1 MRIGIVA
8 GEASGDILGAGLMS
22 ALRQR
27 IPDVTFE
34 GVGGER
40 MAAAGCQ
47 LLFSSEKLAVMGLVE
62 VLGHLPELLR
72 LRRSLVRHFAAHPPD
87 VFIGIDAPDFNL
99 GLERALKGLGIA
111 TVHYVSPSVWAW
123 RRYRVRKIADSVD
136 LMLTLLP
143 FEARFYEEHHVPV
156 QFVGHPLAD
165 EIAWNPDRQAARR
178 ALGLAAGPAPVIA
191 LLPGSRMGEVTR
203 LAADFIATARW
214 CAQRLPDARF
224 VLPAATA
231 AIQEFLA
238 AHTGGFPSLTVTSGQ
253 SHTAIAAA
261 DVALVASGTATLECL
276 LANRPMVVAY
286 RLAPV
291 TFWLAKRLVKVSHFS
306 LPNLLAGR
314 TLVPEFVQDHVKA
327 DQLGPALLN
336 LLAEPARKASLEE
349 EFGCIQ
355 RKLRRGASDQAAAAV
370 LSLVA

>member
-8 GEASGDILGAGLMS
+8 GEASGDILGAGLMT

-47 LLFSSEKLAVMGLVE
+47 LLFPSEKLAVMGLVE

-72 LRRSLVRHFAAHPPD
+72 LRRSLVQHFAARPPD

-99 GLERALKGLGIA
+99 GLERALKGRGIP

-123 RRYRVRKIADSVD
+123 RRYRVRKIAKSVD

-143 FEARFYEEHHVPV
+143 FEAQFYHDHHVPV
-156 QFVGHPLAD
+156 EFVGHPLAD
-165 EIAWNPDRQAARR
+165 EIAWNPDRDVARQS
-178 ALGLAAGPAPVIA
+178 LGLAAGPAPVIA
-191 LLPGSRMGEVTR
+191 LLPGSRMGEVT
-203 LAADFIATARW
+203 LLVDAFIATARW
-214 CAQRLPDARF
+214 CAERRPELRF
-224 VLPAATA
+224 VLPAATPAIHDFVVTRSA
-231 AIQEFLA
+231 AL
-238 AHTGGFPSLTVTSGQ
+238 PSLTLTAGQ
-253 SHTAIAAA
+253 SHSAIAAA
-261 DVALVASGTATLECL
+261 DVVLVASGTATLECL
-276 LANRPMVVAY
+276 LSNRPMVVAY

-291 TFWLAKRLVKVSHFS
+291 TFWLAKQLVKVAHFS

-314 TLVPEFVQDHVKA
+314 TLVPEFVQDEVTA
-327 DQLGPALLN
+327 DRMGPALLDF
-336 LLAEPARKASLEE
+336 LAEPARRSLLTS
-349 EFGCIQ
+349 EFGRIQ
-355 RKLRRGASDQAAAAV
+355 QTLRRGASVEAAAAV
-370 LSLVA
+370 LRLVA

>member
-203 LAADFIATARW
+203 LAADFIDTARW

-231 AIQEFLA
+231 AIQEFLV
-238 AHTGGFPSLTVTSGQ
+238 AHTGEFPSLTVTSGQ

>member
-8 GEASGDILGAGLMS
+8 GEASGDILGAGLMT
-22 ALRQR
+22 ALRRR
-27 IPDVTFE
+27 IPDVTFD

-47 LLFSSEKLAVMGLVE
+47 LLFPSEKLAVMGLVE

-72 LRRSLVRHFAAHPPD
+72 VRRSLVRHFATRPPD
-87 VFIGIDAPDFNL
+87 VFIGVDAPDFNL
-99 GLERALKGLGIA
+99 GLERALKARGIP

-123 RRYRVRKIADSVD
+123 RRYRVRKIAKSVD

-165 EIAWNPDRQAARR
+165 ELPWDPDRDAARR
-178 ALGLAAGPAPVIA
+178 ALGLAAGPDPLIA

-203 LAADFIATARW
+203 LADDFIATAHW
-214 CAQRLPDARF
+214 CAQRRPDVRF

-231 AIQEFLA
+231 AIREFLA
-238 AHTGGFPSLTVTSGQ
+238 TRVAGVSSLTVTAGQ
-253 SHTAIAAA
+253 SHLAIAAA
-261 DVALVASGTATLECL
+261 DVVLVASGTATLECL
-276 LANRPMVVAY
+276 LSNRPMVVAY
-286 RLAPV
+286 RLAPA
-291 TFWLAKRLVKVSHFS
+291 TFWLAKRLVKVSYFS

-314 TLVPEFVQDHVKA
+314 RLVPEFVQDQVTA
-327 DQLGPALLN
+327 DRLGPTLLD
-336 LLAEPARKASLEE
+336 LLAEADRRSLLAA
-349 EFGCIQ
+349 EFRHIQ
-355 RKLRRGASDQAAAAV
+355 RELRREASEQAAAAV
-370 LSLVA
+370 LRQVA